1 MNEMRKGMIDHEA
14 IKNMALNRVMQENR
28 THKADF
34 RCPDRRNKAEIMIM
48 MIKHGHPTFF

>member
-1 MNEMRKGMIDHEA
+1 MRKGMIDHEA
-14 IKNMALNRVMQENR
+14 IENMALNRVMQENR

-34 RCPDRRNKAEIMIM
+34 WCPDRRNKAEIMIM